1 VNDYTL
7 RTTMWHQLER
17 WTSINAWEPASLA
30 AHVLL
35 ALDSLL
41 ASLKSRHASHF
52 ILPDC
57 NILCQTPLDLSLIA
71 KYGDHVSQHFT
82 IIFFKDG
89 ETEIPMHDKFGRHG
103 AISPR
108 QV

>member
-1 VNDYTL
+1 
-7 RTTMWHQLER
+7 MWHQLER

-52 ILPDC
+52 ISPDC
-57 NILCQTPLDLSLIA
+57 NILCQTPPDLSLIA
-71 KYGDHVSQHFT
+71 KYGDHVSLLFKNT
-82 IIFFKDG
+82 IKKYRV
-89 ETEIPMHDKFGRHG
+89 TEIPVHDL
-103 AISPR
+103 
-108 QV
+108 

>member
-1 VNDYTL
+1 
-7 RTTMWHQLER
+7 MWQQLER
-17 WTSINAWEPASLA
+17 WTSVNAWEPASLA

-71 KYGDHVSQHFT
+71 KYGDHVSLKFQITFNT
-82 IIFFKDG
+82 LLWINLVSVFFNKLCDG
-89 ETEIPMHDKFGRHG
+89 LRNGLDSDKN
-103 AISPR
+103 
-108 QV
+108 